1 MSFGKPFYLVN
12 EKPYYLTKMDTTRLV
27 VPAKN
32 HHLLHVASRL
42 ADSTRLGIDTKV
54 PNNFLVVRGDAN
66 KLEEVPKYEDV
77 FCTRSAFTTADGF
90 ELVLTNDILVKFA
103 PSMSVEERQRICEK
117 LNCVL
122 VENNDESAS
131 LIRVLDPHE
140 DAPLDIAN
148 KLYEEKNVEYA
159 EPNMLQAAKY
169 ASITPP
175 QDSLFVN
182 QWHLHNTGQGGGK
195 VGADVNA
202 LKAWEITQ
210 GSPNIS
216 VVVHDSGVDVTHP
229 DLIANINPGWDFDNN
244 DPDASPELI
253 SKHASRELISKHAHG
268 TACAGVIV
276 GALNGKGI
284 VGIAPKCKITPIR
297 AAGALDWNTW
307 AETFKWAA
315 KHGDIISCSWSI
327 APNNTLAEA
336 IAKAATQGR
345 NGKGIPIFFATGN
358 DGIDSISFPASV
370 KETIAVGASTNIDV
384 VSEYSQYGQGID
396 FVAPSSPCNSSR
408 FPCKPPAGDNGTLR
422 IETTDIR
429 GEFGYNSNA
438 GSEGDYCH
446 GNDNTGFGGTSSATP
461 LAAGVGALLL
471 SVNPNLTAEQVRT
484 IMRESAIK
492 IDSANANYD
501 ENGWSEKYGY
511 GRIDAEKAVKMAQT
525 M

>member
-216 VVVHDSGVDVTHP
+216 IVVIDSGVDRTHP
-229 DLIANINPGWDFDNN
+229 DLIANMNPGWDFDNE
-244 DPDASPELI
+244 DLDASPDF
-253 SKHASRELISKHAHG
+253 SSDWNAHG
-268 TACAGVIV
+268 TACAGVIA
-276 GALNGKGI
+276 GSLDGKGI
-284 VGIAPKCKITPIR
+284 VGIAPKCKIMPIK
-297 AAGALDWNTW
+297 AAGLLTSTQWERA
-307 AETFKWAA
+307 FKLAA
-315 KHGDIISCSWSI
+315 QHGDIISCSWSM
-327 APNNTLAEA
+327 APTQTLEEA
-336 IAKAATQGR
+336 IRKAAKQGS
-345 NGKGIPIFFATGN
+345 KGIPIFFATGN
-358 DGIDSISFPASV
+358 DGIDSISFPASL
-370 KETIAVGASTNIDV
+370 KETIAVGASTNKDV
-384 VSEYSQYGQGID
+384 RSGYSQFGEGID
-396 FVAPSSPCNSSR
+396 FLAPSCPSIIKVGSSR
-408 FPCKPPAGDNGTLR
+408 RMVESEGTR
-422 IETTDIR
+422 MIETTDVQ
-429 GEFGYNSNA
+429 GEFGYNQSQDITQ
-438 GSEGDYCH
+438 DYCKAH
-446 GNDNTGFGGTSSATP
+446 DANTGFGGTSSATP
-461 LAAGVGALLL
+461 LAAGVGALIL
-471 SVNPNLTAEQVRT
+471 SVNPNLKAEQVRE
-484 IMRESAIK
+484 IMRKSAVK
-492 IDSANANYD
+492 IDTANANYD

-511 GRIDAEKAVKMAQT
+511 GRIDAEKAVKMAQSI
-525 M
+525 